1 MSQKILIAD
10 SEHAPAC
17 EELQGYLDGY
27 ELICPDTDGDFS
39 DLLSSDVVGL
49 IAQDQKIDAAV
60 LKKLTNLELALSLGR
75 NHSNFDVNAINDQGV
90 KFSTVWRK
98 GPNCVAELAMTLIL
112 SMSKDLLIS
121 HESVAG
127 GAYRYRGIQPEQSEQ
142 WKMAFHWMKNENVHE
157 VHGKRLGIVG
167 LGEIGYE
174 LAIRASVMGMGVSY
188 YKRTRLP
195 EEFEQAVPLE
205 FMSLNDMLA
214 SSDYICLAVPHTPNT
229 EKMIGTSEFEV
240 MKDDAI
246 LINICRGGVVD
257 ETAMIN
263 ALLQGQIKGAGLDVF
278 DYEPLPADSP
288 LAMLDNVILTPH
300 IGGGTGTTRTGE
312 IQMAID
318 EFSCIIGGSSPRWP
332 AKVNV

>member
-27 ELICPDTDGDFS
+27 ELICPSNNDDFPS
-39 DLLSSDVVGL
+39 LLSSDVVGL

-75 NHSNFDVNAINDQGV
+75 NYSNFDAKALKDHGA

-121 HESVAG
+121 HESVAS

-157 VHGKRLGIVG
+157 VHGKQLGIVG

-188 YKRTRLP
+188 HKRTRLP
-195 EEFEQAVPLE
+195 EEFEQVVPLK
-205 FMSLNDMLA
+205 FMDLKDMLA
-214 SSDYICLAVPHTPNT
+214 SSDYICLAVPHTPST
-229 EKMIGTSEFEV
+229 EKMIGASEFEV

-288 LAMLDNVILTPH
+288 LTMLDNVILTPH

-318 EFSCIIGGSSPRWP
+318 EFSCIIDGSSPRWP
-332 AKVNV
+332 A

>member
-75 NHSNFDVNAINDQGV
+75 NHSNFDVKAINDQGV

-195 EEFEQAVPLE
+195 QDLEQAVPLE
-205 FMSLNDMLA
+205 FMSLNEMLA

-229 EKMIGTSEFEV
+229 EKMIGASEFEV

-300 IGGGTGTTRTGE
+300 IGGGSGTTRTGE

>member
-17 EELQGYLDGY
+17 DELQGYLDGY
-27 ELICPDTDGDFS
+27 ELICPATNDDFP

-75 NHSNFDVNAINDQGV
+75 NHSNFVVQAINDQGV

-121 HESVAG
+121 HESVAS
-127 GAYRYRGIQPEQSEQ
+127 GAYRYRGIHPEQSEQ

-188 YKRTRLP
+188 YKRTRLS
-195 EEFEQAVPLE
+195 EEIEQGVPLE

-229 EKMIGTSEFEV
+229 EKMIGASEFEV

-288 LAMLDNVILTPH
+288 LTMLDNVILTPH
-300 IGGGTGTTRTGE
+300 IGGGSGTTRTGE

>member
-17 EELQGYLDGY
+17 DELQGHLDEY
-27 ELICPDTDGDFS
+27 ELICPSTDDDFS

-49 IAQDQKIDAAV
+49 IAQDQKIDASV
-60 LKKLTNLELALSLGR
+60 LKKLTNLEVALSLGR
-75 NHSNFDVNAINDQGV
+75 NHSNFDTKAINDQGV

-121 HESVAG
+121 HESVAS
-127 GAYRYRGIQPEQSEQ
+127 GAYRYRGLQPAQSEQ

-174 LAIRASVMGMGVSY
+174 LAIRATVMGMGVSY

-195 EEFEQAVPLE
+195 EDLEQVVPLE
-205 FMSLNDMLA
+205 FMDLNDMLA
-214 SSDYICLAVPHTPNT
+214 SSDYICLAVPHTPKT
-229 EKMIGTSEFEV
+229 EKMIGASEFEI
-240 MKDDAI
+240 MKNDAI

-257 ETAMIN
+257 ENAMIN
-263 ALLQGQIKGAGLDVF
+263 ALLQGQINGAGLDVF

-318 EFSCIIGGSSPRWP
+318 EFSCIIDGSSPRWP
-332 AKVNV
+332 AKVAV

>member
-27 ELICPDTDGDFS
+27 ELICPATNDDFS

-49 IAQDQKIDAAV
+49 IAQDQKIDSAV

-75 NHSNFDVNAINDQGV
+75 NHSNFDVKAINDQGV

-195 EEFEQAVPLE
+195 QDLEQAVPLE
-205 FMSLNDMLA
+205 FMSLNEMLA

-229 EKMIGTSEFEV
+229 EKMIGASEFEV

-300 IGGGTGTTRTGE
+300 IGGGSGTTRTGE